1 MVAFKRVTL
10 LTLLLCM
17 LFVILLVYEAGAEQL
32 ALQPLPGGGPSQ
44 RWKQSAIYDS
54 EHNQVVFFG
63 GQGLV
68 DCLNDVWELSL
79 TDLSWSQVS
88 ASGQVPVVRRCHSA
102 IYDPVNKRMIVFG
115 GANPYS
121 VFNDLYSLDLSTHVW
136 TQLSPGG
143 SLPNVRWN
151 HAAIYNPKDSSMVV
165 FGGRQLY
172 TGSYKTTGQVD
183 TVNYNP
189 ENRGEGVLSSAQQ
202 ASTWFNDLWKLDLK
216 TLTWS
221 QIIPTG
227 QLPPARECH
236 TATYIPDGNY
246 LLVYAG
252 YANWECF
259 GDLWKYDFTTNSWTE
274 ITVSGDAPLPKS
286 SHSAFYDGENNRLIT
301 FGGIDETWIT
311 FDDVWELDLNT
322 FSWNKLF
329 PLLSR
334 SGQAGIYDP
343 QRKGMILFGG
353 FTHPSD
359 YVFGDGYV
367 VTRGEGGSV
376 LYGDA
381 NCDGA
386 VTITDVVYTINY
398 LFKGGPAPCSPSA
411 R

>member
-1 MVAFKRVTL
+1 MVTLRRVTS
-10 LTLLLCM
+10 LTLLLYL
-17 LFVILLVYEAGAEQL
+17 LFAALLLCQAGAEQL
-32 ALQPLPGGGPSQ
+32 ALQQLPGAGPSQ
-44 RWKQSAIYDS
+44 RWKHSAIFDS
-54 EHNQVVFFG
+54 ELNRVVFFG
-63 GQGLV
+63 GKGSV
-68 DCLNDVWELSL
+68 DCLNDVWALSL
-79 TDLSWSQVS
+79 NDLSWSQIS
-88 ASGQVPVVRRCHSA
+88 TSGQVPTIRQSHSA

-115 GANPYS
+115 GTNPSS
-121 VFNDLYSLDLSTHVW
+121 VFNDLYSLDLSTYVW

-143 SLPNVRWN
+143 TLPNVRWN
-151 HAAIYNPKDSSMVV
+151 HTAIYNPTDSSMVV
-165 FGGRQLY
+165 FAGRQLF
-172 TGSYKTTGQVD
+172 TGAYKTTGQID
-183 TVNYNP
+183 TIDYNIA
-189 ENRGEGVLSSAQQ
+189 NSGGTLSSVQA

-221 QIIPTG
+221 QIIPAGT
-227 QLPPARECH
+227 LPPVRECH
-236 TATYIPDGNY
+236 TATYIPDVNY
-246 LLVYAG
+246 MLVYAG
-252 YANWECF
+252 YANWECL
-259 GDLWKYDFTTNSWTE
+259 GDLWKYDFASNSWTE

-322 FSWNKLF
+322 FSWIKSF

-343 QRKGMILFGG
+343 QRKGMVLFGG

-367 VTRGEGGSV
+367 MTKGGAGSL

-381 NCDGA
+381 NCDGE
-386 VTITDVVYTINY
+386 VTITDVIYTINY
-398 LFKGGPAPCSPSA
+398 LFKGGPAPCSLSG